1 MDAALDKAVRV
12 FWKNG
17 YEGTTLPDLTTAM
30 GINRPSLYAAFGN
43 KETLFLKAVDRYV
56 DNSRG
61 LLSES
66 LEQPSARATVEHL
79 LRGVIGKPD
88 PDKIR
93 GCLLVQGAL
102 ACGDSTEFIRKE
114 LALRRDAIEV
124 ALRQRFKRALVEND
138 LPSDAEPAALAK
150 YVVTFQQGLAVQ
162 SASGANRDE
171 LLAAVELAL
180 RVWPSA
186 ETRATRIVAKSATI
200 RQKVIKRTRS
210 R

>member
-1 MDAALDKAVRV
+1 MDAALDQAVRV

-56 DNSRG
+56 ENNRG
-61 LLSES
+61 LFSES
-66 LEQPSARATVEHL
+66 LEQPTARATVEHL

-93 GCLLVQGAL
+93 GCLLVQGL
-102 ACGDSTEFIRKE
+102 ACGDSNELIRQE
-114 LALRRDAIEV
+114 LALRRNAIEL
-124 ALRQRFKRALVEND
+124 ALRQRFQRAITEKD
-138 LPSDAEPAALAK
+138 LPSDANPVALAK

-162 SASGANRDE
+162 SASGTNRDE
-171 LLAAVELAL
+171 LLAVVELAL
-180 RVWPSA
+180 RVWPSHKS
-186 ETRATRIVAKSATI
+186 RATQASAKPVAT
-200 RQKVIKRTRS
+200 RQKVTKRTSPR
-210 R
+210 